1 MELIYQ
7 EEKEV
12 KPVYDMYQKIFEIL
26 KNLQS
31 IILKKSMHPMKCFW
45 QEKAR
50 RS

>member
-12 KPVYDMYQKIFEIL
+12 KPVYDMYQKIFEDLKEFTEIL
-26 KNLQS
+26 FEEVYAS
-31 IILKKSMHPMKCFW
+31 MKCFW